1 MGQPLIAAAPAVG
14 AVLVVAEVEAELVA
28 LALGEAEVALGLEE
42 VAAAGALL
50 LWAEEL
56 VVELEPPQAA
66 RAMAATTASGEKPSS
81 RRGVLTART
90 LDQPPG

>member
-1 MGQPLIAAAPAVG
+1 VGQPLIAAAPAVG
-14 AVLVVAEVEAELVA
+14 AVPVVVEVEAESVA
-28 LALGEAEVALGLEE
+28 LALGDAEVALELDE
-42 VAAAGALL
+42 AAGGALL

-66 RAMAATTASGEKPSS
+66 TAMATTTASGARPNS

-90 LDQPPG
+90 LDQPRG

>member
-1 MGQPLIAAAPAVG
+1 MGQPLIAAALAVG
-14 AVLVVAEVEAELVA
+14 AVPVVVEAESVA
-28 LALGEAEVALGLEE
+28 LALGDAEVALGLDE
-42 VAAAGALL
+42 AAAVALL
-50 LWAEEL
+50 LVADEL

-66 RAMAATTASGEKPSS
+66 RAMAATTASGERPNS